1 MGSGAGGGGCSQ
13 SCFADG
19 PSNVETMSLQEG
31 TVISGTYRID
41 KLIAKGGMGLVY
53 KASHIR
59 LRRKVAMKVLLPQF
73 IDFKDQIT
81 RFLNEALGVADVHH
95 RNIVDIMDVGTTEEG
110 LPFFV
115 MEFLEGETLRSRLKR
130 LERMKAPEI
139 AAVMVQTLAGLSVLH
154 ARGIVHR
161 DMKPSNIFIS
171 KEEDGT
177 EVVKLLDFG
186 VSKFHLLEGDNVVEL
201 TTTGTILGTPSY
213 MSPEQARGKRG
224 EIDLRTDLYSCGV
237 ILYRAATGVNPF
249 RGDNY
254 NETIVNIL
262 TAEVPNAS
270 FFAPDLPPE
279 MDRIIMK
286 SIRRDKAERYGD
298 CRSFISDLRGLV
310 GAADLLIASRSA
322 AETASVPVDLVLS
335 TGEPSEAFVS
345 SMRLPMSKASR
356 ILILPAIV
364 VVLVVL
370 GLVLWGGYALLG
382 GGRDGEA
389 GARAALKSAGAF
401 LQVPPPSV
409 SVVATSDAVRAED
422 ASGADEEREGA
433 EEAKPTDKPHKK
445 VIKQGGKKKQ
455 EKGKYIFMEFPE

>member
-1 MGSGAGGGGCSQ
+1 
-13 SCFADG
+13 
-19 PSNVETMSLQEG
+19 MSLQEG
-31 TVISGTYRID
+31 TVIGGTYRID

-95 RNIVDIMDVGTTEEG
+95 RNIVDIKDVGTTEEG

-130 LERMKAPEI
+130 LDRMKAPEI
-139 AAVMVQTLAGLSVLH
+139 AAIMVQTLAGLSVLH
-154 ARGIVHR
+154 GRGIVHR

-186 VSKFHLLEGDNVVEL
+186 VSKFHLLEGDSVVEL

-224 EIDLRTDLYSCGV
+224 EIDRRTDLYSCGV

-262 TAEVPNAS
+262 TAEVPSPS
-270 FFAPDLPPE
+270 FFSPDLPPE
-279 MDRIIMK
+279 MDRIIVK

-298 CRSFISDLRGLV
+298 CKSFIDDLRGLV
-310 GAADLLIASRSA
+310 GAADLLIVSRSA
-322 AETASVPVDLVLS
+322 AEAVSIPIDTVPS
-335 TGEPSEAFVS
+335 AGEPSEAFVS
-345 SMRLPMSKASR
+345 SMRLPRSKASR
-356 ILILPAIV
+356 ILIFPAIV
-364 VVLVVL
+364 IVLVVL

-382 GGRDGEA
+382 GGRDGGA
-389 GARAALKSAGAF
+389 GALAAKKSAGGF

-409 SVVATSDAVRAED
+409 SVVATSDAAQSED
-422 ASGADEEREGA
+422 APGDDMEEEV
-433 EEAKPTDKPHKK
+433 KPTDKPHKK
-445 VIKQGGKKKQ
+445 VIKQSGKKKQ

>member
-1 MGSGAGGGGCSQ
+1 
-13 SCFADG
+13 
-19 PSNVETMSLQEG
+19 MSLKEG
-31 TVISGTYRID
+31 TVVGGTYRID

-130 LERMKAPEI
+130 LDRMNAPEI

-186 VSKFHLLEGDNVVEL
+186 VSKFHLLEGDSVVEL

-262 TAEVPNAS
+262 TAEVPSPS

-279 MDRIIMK
+279 MDRIIVK
-286 SIRRDKAERYGD
+286 SIRRDKTERYGD
-298 CRSFISDLRGLV
+298 CRTFIDDLRGLV
-310 GAADLLIASRSA
+310 GAADLLITSRSV
-322 AETASVPVDLVLS
+322 AEADAVPIDVVQP

-345 SMRLPMSKASR
+345 SMRLPRSKASR
-356 ILILPAIV
+356 ILIFPAIV
-364 VVLVVL
+364 IILVVL
-370 GLVLWGGYALLG
+370 GLVLWGGYSLLG
-382 GGRDGEA
+382 GGRDGGA
-389 GARAALKSAGAF
+389 GARAAQKSAGAF

-409 SVVATSDAVRAED
+409 SVVTPSDAAQSGD
-422 ASGADEEREGA
+422 APGEDEEEA
-433 EEAKPTDKPHKK
+433 EEEVKPTDKPHKK
-445 VIKQGGKKKQ
+445 FIKQSGKKKQ